1 MFHSK
6 SLGLRCTHKLSQ
18 AVKQRR
24 NEEGMKYG
32 IYFAYWEKEW
42 DVDQKKYISKV
53 KDLGFDILE
62 ISCAMLKNISQGELL
77 EIKKMAADAGVE
89 LTAGYGP
96 NAQENL
102 ASADSAVASHA
113 VVFFTDIL
121 KKLEVLDI
129 HTLGGGIYSY
139 WPVDYS
145 KPIDKAGDWER
156 SVKNVRTVGKIAGEC
171 GVDYCLEVLN
181 RFEGYLLN
189 TCAECRRFVE
199 QVDVPAVKIMLD
211 TFHMNIEEDSMV
223 EAILLAGDRLG
234 HFHVGENNRRL
245 PGKGGMPW
253 YEIGSALRAIGYDK
267 NVVMEPF
274 VRSGGGVGSDIKV
287 WRDLSKGATEREL
300 DRDAAWS
307 VEFLRG
313 AFSGPNSDNSSVL
326 L

>member
-1 MFHSK
+1 
-6 SLGLRCTHKLSQ
+6 
-18 AVKQRR
+18 
-24 NEEGMKYG
+24 MKYG

-42 DVDQKKYISKV
+42 NADQKSYISKV
-53 KDLGFDILE
+53 KKLGFDVLE
-62 ISCAMLKNISQGELL
+62 ISCAMLKAISTQELM
-77 EIKKMAADAGVE
+77 EMKKMAADAGIT

-96 NAQENL
+96 GANENL
-102 ASADSAVASHA
+102 ASANEDVVKNAVA
-113 VVFFTDIL
+113 FYTDIL
-121 KKLEVLDI
+121 KKLEILEI

-139 WPVDYS
+139 WPVDYT

-189 TCAECRRFVE
+189 TCAECKAFVE

-267 NVVMEPF
+267 NIVMEPF
-274 VRSGGGVGSDIKV
+274 VRNGGGVGSDIKV
-287 WRDLSKGATEREL
+287 WRDLSKGATDEML
-300 DRDAAWS
+300 DQDAAAS
-307 VEFLRG
+307 VAFLKNV
-313 AFSGPNSDNSSVL
+313 FSGPNSDYGSVL
-326 L
+326 K

>member
-1 MFHSK
+1 
-6 SLGLRCTHKLSQ
+6 
-18 AVKQRR
+18 
-24 NEEGMKYG
+24 MKYG

-42 DVDQKKYISKV
+42 NADQKSYISRV
-53 KDLGFDILE
+53 KKLGFDVLE
-62 ISCAMLKNISQGELL
+62 ISCAMLKEISTQELM
-77 EIKKMAADAGVE
+77 EMKKMAADAGIT

-96 NAQENL
+96 GANENL
-102 ASADSAVASHA
+102 ASANEDVVKNAVA
-113 VVFFTDIL
+113 FYTDIL
-121 KKLEVLDI
+121 KKLEILEI

-139 WPVDYS
+139 WPVDYTR
-145 KPIDKAGDWER
+145 PIDKAGDWER

-189 TCAECRRFVE
+189 TCAECKVFVE

-267 NVVMEPF
+267 NIVMEPF
-274 VRSGGGVGSDIKV
+274 VRNGGGVGSDIKV
-287 WRDLSKGATEREL
+287 WRDLSKGATDEML
-300 DRDAAWS
+300 DQDAAAS
-307 VEFLRG
+307 VAFLKYV
-313 AFSGPNSDNSSVL
+313 FSGPNSDYGSVL
-326 L
+326 K

>member
-1 MFHSK
+1 
-6 SLGLRCTHKLSQ
+6 
-18 AVKQRR
+18 
-24 NEEGMKYG
+24 MKYG

-42 DVDQKKYISKV
+42 NADQKAYISKV

-62 ISCAMLKNISQGELL
+62 ISCAMLKNSKKEELL
-77 EIKKMAADAGVE
+77 EMKKMAQDAGVE

-96 NAQENL
+96 AADENL
-102 ASADSAVASHA
+102 ASSDGGTVTHA
-113 VVFFTDIL
+113 IAFFTDIL
-121 KKLEVLDI
+121 KKLEILDI

-156 SVKNVRTVGKIAGEC
+156 SIKNVRKVGKIAGEC

-189 TCAECRRFVE
+189 TCKECKDFVE

-211 TFHMNIEEDSMV
+211 TFHMNIEEDNMT
-223 EAILLAGDRLG
+223 EAILLAGDKLG

-245 PGKGGMPW
+245 PGKGNMPW
-253 YEIGSALRAIGYDK
+253 YEIGSALRAIGYNK

-274 VRSGGGVGSDIKV
+274 VRSGGGVGKDIKI
-287 WRDLSKGATEREL
+287 WRDLSKGASNEML
-300 DRDAAWS
+300 DRDAAQS
-307 VEFLRG
+307 VAFLRG
-313 AFSGPNSDNSSVL
+313 VFAGPNSDYSSIL
-326 L
+326 KR

>member
-1 MFHSK
+1 
-6 SLGLRCTHKLSQ
+6 
-18 AVKQRR
+18 
-24 NEEGMKYG
+24 MKYG

-42 DVDQKKYISKV
+42 NADQKSYISKV
-53 KDLGFDILE
+53 KKLGFDVLE
-62 ISCAMLKNISQGELL
+62 ISCAMLKEISTQELM
-77 EIKKMAADAGVE
+77 EMKKMAADAGIT

-96 NAQENL
+96 GANENL
-102 ASADSAVASHA
+102 ASANEDIVKNAVA
-113 VVFFTDIL
+113 FYTDIL
-121 KKLEVLDI
+121 KKLEILEI

-139 WPVDYS
+139 WPVDYTR
-145 KPIDKAGDWER
+145 PIDKAGDWER

-189 TCAECRRFVE
+189 TCAECKAFVE

-267 NVVMEPF
+267 NIVMEPF
-274 VRSGGGVGSDIKV
+274 VRNGGGVGSDIKV
-287 WRDLSKGATEREL
+287 WRDLSKGATDEML
-300 DRDAAWS
+300 DQDAAAS
-307 VEFLRG
+307 VAFLKNV
-313 AFSGPNSDNSSVL
+313 FSGPNSDYGSVL
-326 L
+326 K

>member
-1 MFHSK
+1 
-6 SLGLRCTHKLSQ
+6 
-18 AVKQRR
+18 
-24 NEEGMKYG
+24 MKYG

-42 DVDQKKYISKV
+42 NADQKSYISRV
-53 KDLGFDILE
+53 KKLGFDVLE
-62 ISCAMLKNISQGELL
+62 ISCAMLKAISTQELM
-77 EIKKMAADAGVE
+77 EMKKMAANAGIT

-96 NAQENL
+96 GANENL
-102 ASADSAVASHA
+102 ASANEDIVKNAVA
-113 VVFFTDIL
+113 FYTDIL
-121 KKLEVLDI
+121 KKLEILEI

-139 WPVDYS
+139 WPVDYTN
-145 KPIDKAGDWER
+145 PIDKAGDWER

-189 TCAECRRFVE
+189 TCAECKAFVE

-267 NVVMEPF
+267 NIVMEPF
-274 VRSGGGVGSDIKV
+274 VRNGGGVGSDIKV
-287 WRDLSKGATEREL
+287 WRDLSKGATDEML
-300 DRDAAWS
+300 DQDAAAS
-307 VEFLRG
+307 VAFLKNV
-313 AFSGPNSDNSSVL
+313 FSGPNSDYGSVL
-326 L
+326 K

>member
-1 MFHSK
+1 
-6 SLGLRCTHKLSQ
+6 
-18 AVKQRR
+18 
-24 NEEGMKYG
+24 MKYG

-42 DVDQKKYISKV
+42 NADQKSYISRV
-53 KDLGFDILE
+53 KKLGFDVLE
-62 ISCAMLKNISQGELL
+62 ISCAMLKAISTQELM
-77 EIKKMAADAGVE
+77 EMKKMAADAGIT

-96 NAQENL
+96 GANENL
-102 ASADSAVASHA
+102 ASANEDVVKNAVA
-113 VVFFTDIL
+113 FYTDIL
-121 KKLEVLDI
+121 KKLEILYI

-139 WPVDYS
+139 WPVDYT

-189 TCAECRRFVE
+189 TCAECKAFVE

-267 NVVMEPF
+267 NIVMEPF
-274 VRSGGGVGSDIKV
+274 VRNGGGVGSDIKV
-287 WRDLSKGATEREL
+287 WRDLSKGATDEML
-300 DRDAAWS
+300 DQDAAAS
-307 VEFLRG
+307 VAFLKNV
-313 AFSGPNSDNSSVL
+313 FSGPNSDYGSVL
-326 L
+326 K

>member
-1 MFHSK
+1 
-6 SLGLRCTHKLSQ
+6 
-18 AVKQRR
+18 
-24 NEEGMKYG
+24 MKYG
-32 IYFAYWEKEW
+32 IYSAYWEKEW
-42 DVDQKKYISKV
+42 NADQKSYISKV
-53 KDLGFDILE
+53 KKLGFDVLE
-62 ISCAMLKNISQGELL
+62 ISCAMLKAISTQELM
-77 EIKKMAADAGVE
+77 EMKKMAADAGIT

-96 NAQENL
+96 GANENL
-102 ASADSAVASHA
+102 ASANEDIVKNAVA
-113 VVFFTDIL
+113 FYTDIL
-121 KKLEVLDI
+121 KKLEILDI

-139 WPVDYS
+139 WPVDYT

-189 TCAECRRFVE
+189 TCAECKAFVE

-267 NVVMEPF
+267 NIVMEPF
-274 VRSGGGVGSDIKV
+274 VRNGGGVGSDIKV
-287 WRDLSKGATEREL
+287 WRDLSKGATDEML
-300 DRDAAWS
+300 DQDAAAS
-307 VEFLRG
+307 VAFLKNV
-313 AFSGPNSDNSSVL
+313 FSGPNSDYGSVL
-326 L
+326 K

>member
-1 MFHSK
+1 
-6 SLGLRCTHKLSQ
+6 
-18 AVKQRR
+18 
-24 NEEGMKYG
+24 MKYG

-42 DVDQKKYISKV
+42 NADQKSYISRV
-53 KDLGFDILE
+53 KKLGFDVLE
-62 ISCAMLKNISQGELL
+62 ISCAMLKEISTQELM
-77 EIKKMAADAGVE
+77 EMKKMAADAGIT

-96 NAQENL
+96 GANENL
-102 ASADSAVASHA
+102 ASANEDVVKNAVA
-113 VVFFTDIL
+113 FYTDIL
-121 KKLEVLDI
+121 KKLEILEI
-129 HTLGGGIYSY
+129 YTLGGGIYSY
-139 WPVDYS
+139 WPVDYTR
-145 KPIDKAGDWER
+145 PIDKAGDWER

-189 TCAECRRFVE
+189 TCAECKVFVE

-267 NVVMEPF
+267 NIVMEPF
-274 VRSGGGVGSDIKV
+274 VRNGGGVGSDIKV
-287 WRDLSKGATEREL
+287 WRDLSKGATDEML
-300 DRDAAWS
+300 DQDAAAS
-307 VEFLRG
+307 VAFLKNV
-313 AFSGPNSDNSSVL
+313 FSGPNSDYGSVL
-326 L
+326 K

>member
-1 MFHSK
+1 
-6 SLGLRCTHKLSQ
+6 
-18 AVKQRR
+18 
-24 NEEGMKYG
+24 MKYG

-42 DVDQKKYISKV
+42 NADQKSYISRV
-53 KDLGFDILE
+53 KKLGFDVLE
-62 ISCAMLKNISQGELL
+62 ISCAMLKAISTQELM
-77 EIKKMAADAGVE
+77 EMKKMAANAGIT

-96 NAQENL
+96 GANENL
-102 ASADSAVASHA
+102 ASANEDVVKNAVA
-113 VVFFTDIL
+113 FYTDIL
-121 KKLEVLDI
+121 KKLEILDI

-139 WPVDYS
+139 WPVDYT

-189 TCAECRRFVE
+189 TCAECKAFVE

-267 NVVMEPF
+267 NIVMEPF
-274 VRSGGGVGSDIKV
+274 VRNGGGVGSDIKV
-287 WRDLSKGATEREL
+287 WRDLSKGATDEML
-300 DRDAAWS
+300 DQDAAAS
-307 VEFLRG
+307 VAFLKNV
-313 AFSGPNSDNSSVL
+313 FSGPNSDYGSVL
-326 L
+326 K

>member
-1 MFHSK
+1 
-6 SLGLRCTHKLSQ
+6 
-18 AVKQRR
+18 
-24 NEEGMKYG
+24 MKYG

-42 DVDQKKYISKV
+42 NADQKSYISRV
-53 KDLGFDILE
+53 KKLGFDVLE
-62 ISCAMLKNISQGELL
+62 ISCAMLKTISTQELL
-77 EIKKMAADAGVE
+77 EMKKMALDAGVT

-96 NAQENL
+96 GANENL
-102 ASADSAVASHA
+102 ASTNED
-113 VVFFTDIL
+113 VVKNAIAFYTDIL
-121 KKLEVLDI
+121 KKLELLDI

-139 WPVDYS
+139 WPVDYT

-189 TCAECRRFVE
+189 TCAECKAFVE

-253 YEIGSALRAIGYDK
+253 YEIGGALRAIGYDK
-267 NVVMEPF
+267 NIVMEPF
-274 VRSGGGVGSDIKV
+274 VRNGGGVGSDIKV
-287 WRDLSKGATEREL
+287 WRDLSKGATDEML
-300 DRDAAWS
+300 DCDAAAS
-307 VEFLRG
+307 VAFLRNV
-313 AFSGPNSDNSSVL
+313 FSGPNSDYGSIL
-326 L
+326 R

>member
-1 MFHSK
+1 
-6 SLGLRCTHKLSQ
+6 
-18 AVKQRR
+18 
-24 NEEGMKYG
+24 MKYG

-42 DVDQKKYISKV
+42 NADQKSYISRV
-53 KDLGFDILE
+53 KKLGFDVLE
-62 ISCAMLKNISQGELL
+62 ISCAMLKAISTQELM
-77 EIKKMAADAGVE
+77 EMKKMAANAGIT

-96 NAQENL
+96 GANENL
-102 ASADSAVASHA
+102 ASANEDIVKNAVA
-113 VVFFTDIL
+113 FYTDIL
-121 KKLEVLDI
+121 KKLEILDI

-139 WPVDYS
+139 WPVDYTR
-145 KPIDKAGDWER
+145 PIDKAGDWER

-189 TCAECRRFVE
+189 TCAECKVFVE

-267 NVVMEPF
+267 NIVMEPF
-274 VRSGGGVGSDIKV
+274 VRNGGGVGSDIKV
-287 WRDLSKGATEREL
+287 WRDLSKGATDEML
-300 DRDAAWS
+300 DQDAAAS
-307 VEFLRG
+307 VAFLKNV
-313 AFSGPNSDNSSVL
+313 FSGPNSDYGSVL
-326 L
+326 K